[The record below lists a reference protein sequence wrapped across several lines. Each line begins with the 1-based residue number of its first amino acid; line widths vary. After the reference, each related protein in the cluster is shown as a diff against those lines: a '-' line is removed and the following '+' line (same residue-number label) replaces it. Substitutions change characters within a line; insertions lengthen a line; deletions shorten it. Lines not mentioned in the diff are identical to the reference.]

1 MAKILGWGE
10 EGGLGAVVAT
20 AHGPLSLVLNTNFVP
35 RSGMVTFHNLEMLMS
50 PVQPLLEILGEAK
63 EEAVVAQN
71 ERGHQR
77 DLTMGWEKGFLLRV
91 IEKDFI

>member
-1 MAKILGWGE
+1 M
-10 EGGLGAVVAT
+10 VAT

>member
-1 MAKILGWGE
+1 MTEILGWGE
-10 EGGLGAVVAT
+10 EAGLGAVVAT
-20 AHGPLSLVLNTNFVP
+20 MHGPLSLVLNTNLMP
-35 RSGMVTFHNLEMLMS
+35 RSDMVTFHNLEMLMS

-77 DLTMGWEKGFLLRV
+77 DLIMGREKGFLLIV
-91 IEKDFI
+91 IEKYFI